1 MYFKRQTLKAPQNSW
16 SSNVDVVG
24 VIAKVFDRTQYMGG
38 RNITSSTLR
47 INIVGKSCPKYQLQ
61 DPTPIASALIT
72 LIHTTPN
79 DITQEVTKANEISM
93 KDFLFY
99 TTIFLLWKAIP
110 SSFFVLDFR
119 RIEMQG
125 EVELEERGPSGH
137 MYIKIMIQF
146 LSKIY
151 LFTHVYFIQKYK
163 IENTFRIT
171 FQIPVLSLGIT
182 YKLQHV
188 FVACGRCQC

>member
-1 MYFKRQTLKAPQNSW
+1 
-16 SSNVDVVG
+16 
-24 VIAKVFDRTQYMGG
+24 
-38 RNITSSTLR
+38 
-47 INIVGKSCPKYQLQ
+47 
-61 DPTPIASALIT
+61 
-72 LIHTTPN
+72 
-79 DITQEVTKANEISM
+79 
-93 KDFLFY
+93 
-99 TTIFLLWKAIP
+99 
-110 SSFFVLDFR
+110 
-119 RIEMQG
+119 MQG

-137 MYIKIMIQF
+137 MYIKIMIHF

-188 FVACGRCQC
+188 FVACGIGWSEKHKSGKMQKYQADSKLRHSTDFRTIFGIMIG